1 MLAEAQMR
9 GYGGAGPAG
18 QEGLLR
24 VVLPRC
30 EPGQG
35 FDACQPDL
43 TIGTAG
49 VALGVV
55 AFIGVAGGA
64 CFFVLSGQWSLMLMK
79 LEQTI
84 RS

>member
-1 MLAEAQMR
+1 MLADAQIR
-9 GYGGAGPAG
+9 GYGGAGPGG

-30 EPGQG
+30 EPGPG

-43 TIGTAG
+43 NIGTAG

-55 AFIGVAGGA
+55 AFVEVAGGA

>member
-1 MLAEAQMR
+1 MLRSGVTEVQDLEVRRASLGSSCLAASQAQ
-9 GYGGAGPAG
+9 A
-18 QEGLLR
+18 LTL
-24 VVLPRC
+24 VK
-30 EPGQG
+30 
-35 FDACQPDL
+35 PDL
-43 TIGTAG
+43 NIGTAG

-64 CFFVLSGQWSLMLMK
+64 CWFVLSGQWSLMLMK

>member
-1 MLAEAQMR
+1 MLAEAQIR

-30 EPGQG
+30 EPGPG
-35 FDACQPDL
+35 VDACQPDL
-43 TIGTAG
+43 NIGTAG

-55 AFIGVAGGA
+55 AFVEVAGGA
-64 CFFVLSGQWSLMLMK
+64 CWFVLSGQWSLMLMK

>member
-1 MLAEAQMR
+1 MLADAQIR
-9 GYGGAGPAG
+9 GYGGAGPGG

-30 EPGQG
+30 EPGPG

>member
-1 MLAEAQMR
+1 MLAKAQMR

-30 EPGQG
+30 EPGPN

-43 TIGTAG
+43 NIRTGG

-55 AFIGVAGGA
+55 AFIGVAGD
-64 CFFVLSGQWSLMLMK
+64 CLRSIDSESEVLYRDLSS
-79 LEQTI
+79 
-84 RS
+84 